1 MGGHDS
7 QRLLPRR
14 GIHSSP
20 GRRKPPAHYRINN
33 LTQTRNLDL
42 PRPLPTRLGAIVPW
56 AIPSEA
62 QLQAA
67 WVILGKYRW
76 VILGER

>member
-7 QRLLPRR
+7 QRLLPWR

-20 GRRKPPAHYRINN
+20 GPRKPPAHHRITN

-42 PRPLPTRLGAIVPW
+42 PSPLPTRLGAIVPW
-56 AIPSEA
+56 ASPSEA
-62 QLQAA
+62 QLQAD
-67 WVILGKYRW
+67 WVILGKHR
-76 VILGER
+76 